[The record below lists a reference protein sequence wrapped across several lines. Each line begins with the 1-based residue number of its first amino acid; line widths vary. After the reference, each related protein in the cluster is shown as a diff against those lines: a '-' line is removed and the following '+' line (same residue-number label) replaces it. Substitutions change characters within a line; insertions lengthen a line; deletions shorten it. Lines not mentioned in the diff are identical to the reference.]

1 MRPPA
6 PRRCCRT
13 PVSVA
18 ARHEGGPPVT
28 IAAQRVPRG
37 SGWMSIQEA
46 SNLMGV
52 SPATLRRWSD
62 AGRIRTFTTPGGHRR
77 FSRAAVDALL
87 PDDATTAPQDQPTG
101 ASTPTCRGSSRS
113 TRGRAGGRVSRST
126 RSPRHWSRRPS
137 AERRWSGTTRSAGP
151 RWPRPA
157 VRCWRPDPASVFARR
172 SKGCCRCAADVSR
185 RSAIRARPAETTG
198 TCSVA
203 SVETLTSLLD
213 RLLCHAMRAHEAAS
227 GRS

>member
-1 MRPPA
+1 M
-6 PRRCCRT
+6 
-13 PVSVA
+13 
-18 ARHEGGPPVT
+18 T
-28 IAAQRVPRG
+28 ITAQRVPRG

-87 PDDATTAPQDQPTG
+87 PDDATAAPQDHRPAIDTDLPWFVALDPGTRRRTRQQVHQIAEALVSATVG
-101 ASTPTCRGSSRS
+101 RTAVERDYAFSRAEMATTRCAVLAAGSGVGLRE
-113 TRGRAGGRVSRST
+113 TVEGLLTLRGRCLEAIDDPGSAGGDQ
-126 RSPRHWSRRPS
+126 
-137 AERRWSGTTRSAGP
+137 ER
-151 RWPRPA
+151 
-157 VRCWRPDPASVFARR
+157 ASVT
-172 SKGCCRCAADVSR
+172 S
-185 RSAIRARPAETTG
+185 I
-198 TCSVA
+198 
-203 SVETLTSLLD
+203 ETLTSLLD